1 MRPLSQKDRC
11 GQSMKCS
18 PSHITRNSIAAV
30 IVVGLGFGAAAQNS
44 EKTPTTNDKSII
56 LAAHEPGKDG
66 NPPRRHFRLPNPAEL
81 SNEEAKAI
89 YGNIQEKMARNYASS
104 GVKPA
109 RKYQKWQRYNTMPF
123 RSATHGRRFVNHY
136 ANPIASAYGKY
147 ENAGKLPVGSIIA
160 KDSLA
165 VTDDNKILPGPLFLM
180 EKMPAGFNYVSGD
193 WRYTMVMPDGSM
205 FGTTNGVGSDNVK
218 FCIACHLAVEAQ
230 DHLYFPPKQYRRN

>member
-1 MRPLSQKDRC
+1 
-11 GQSMKCS
+11 
-18 PSHITRNSIAAV
+18 
-30 IVVGLGFGAAAQNS
+30 
-44 EKTPTTNDKSII
+44 
-56 LAAHEPGKDG
+56 
-66 NPPRRHFRLPNPAEL
+66 
-81 SNEEAKAI
+81 
-89 YGNIQEKMARNYASS
+89 
-104 GVKPA
+104 
-109 RKYQKWQRYNTMPF
+109 
-123 RSATHGRRFVNHY
+123 
-136 ANPIASAYGKY
+136 
-147 ENAGKLPVGSIIA
+147 VGSIIA